1 MNGVLFIGATGLRAQ
16 QAAVDAVA
24 NNIAN
29 INTPAFK
36 RNAVTFSELV
46 ADGLT
51 VTRAD
56 GVRSA
61 SQATSLGV
69 SASSSTKNFGHGE
82 LRKTDSPS
90 DIAIRGNGFI
100 ELLAPGGQM
109 LLWRGSSVRVNP
121 DGFLAAA
128 NGMQLKSTISVPRDA
143 TDLQIAQNG
152 VVSAVL
158 PGEKRA
164 QQIGQ
169 IELVTVNDAKALTAI
184 GEGMFRIDD
193 PLADVVRGQPGE
205 GSLGLI
211 AQGFVE
217 SSNVNLTDE
226 MVGMVLMQRAY
237 AANARV
243 IQVADEM
250 MGTINQLRR

>member
-36 RNAVTFSELV
+36 RNSVTFSELV
-46 ADGLT
+46 SDGLT

-56 GVRSA
+56 GARAA
-61 SQATSLGV
+61 SHALSLGV
-69 SASSSTKNFGHGE
+69 SANSSAKNFGHGE
-82 LRKTDSPS
+82 LRKTDNPT

-100 ELLAPGGQM
+100 ELLSPGGQT
-109 LLWRGSSVRVNP
+109 LLWRGASVRVNP
-121 DGFLAAA
+121 DGFLAAS

-143 TDLQIAQNG
+143 TELQIAQTG
-152 VVSAVL
+152 AVTAL
-158 PGEKRA
+158 LAGEKRP

-184 GEGMFRIDD
+184 GEGMFRVDD
-193 PLADVVRGQPGE
+193 PLADVQRGLPGE

-211 AQGFVE
+211 AQGFLE
-217 SSNVNLTDE
+217 ASNVNLTDE

-243 IQVADEM
+243 IQLADEM